1 MSDVVA
7 IGSTIDEFDVVVL
20 EEGWL
25 HVVEEI
31 YICLVVPAL
40 DFNFFF
46 ACLAYLQATVVIG
59 RPGFAVCE
67 GLQVVFA
74 ASPEPLSE

>member
-1 MSDVVA
+1 MSYVVA
-7 IGSTIDEFDVVVL
+7 IGGTIDEFDVIVL

-25 HVVEEI
+25 YVLEEI
-31 YICLVVPAL
+31 YIRLVVPAL

-59 RPGFAVCE
+59 IPGQAI
-67 GLQVVFA
+67 
-74 ASPEPLSE
+74 